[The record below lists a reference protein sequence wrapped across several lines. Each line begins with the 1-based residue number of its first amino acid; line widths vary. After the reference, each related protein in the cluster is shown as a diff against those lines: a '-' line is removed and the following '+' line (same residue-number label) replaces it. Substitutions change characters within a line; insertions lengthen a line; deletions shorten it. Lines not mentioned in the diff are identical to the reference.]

1 MGEEGGGAT
10 TTLLC
15 ASFSFQR
22 DRLWFCWNSWASRKG
37 DGLNVE
43 LYTNTQFP
51 QQDKHRDLLND
62 LNTEVCIMTSTTLQP
77 FINNDFLDRDPLTL
91 NHFNNLT
98 L

>member
-1 MGEEGGGAT
+1 MLGGGGGAT
-10 TTLLC
+10 TLRC

-43 LYTNTQFP
+43 LYTSTQSP
-51 QQDKHRDLLND
+51 QQDD
-62 LNTEVCIMTSTTLQP
+62 LNTEVCIMTSTILQP
-77 FINNDFLDRDPLTL
+77 FINNDFLDRYPLTL

>member
-1 MGEEGGGAT
+1 MLGAMGGGA

-22 DRLWFCWNSWASRKG
+22 DRLWFCSNSWASRKG
-37 DGLNVE
+37 DGLKVE
-43 LYTNTQFP
+43 LYTNTQSP
-51 QQDKHRDLLND
+51 QQDEHRDVLND
-62 LNTEVCIMTSTTLQP
+62 LNTEVSTILQP